1 MKNNVRHVARPV
13 GAGGTQTVSGLDAN
27 VTLGDVSSES
37 RNHYKESPG
46 NAWGDFGRAPPLG
59 RRPIFSRLDVRIRTA
74 GILLGES
81 LPPST

>member
-27 VTLGDVSSES
+27 VTLGDVSSEVGTIMK
-37 RNHYKESPG
+37 NALVMPG
-46 NAWGDFGRAPPLG
+46 ATSGGRTTW

-74 GILLGES
+74 GILLCKS